1 MIGSF
6 VTETAVSHS
15 ERLRRVADW
24 LEWPVAFLAF
34 LIVPAIVLEEKATS
48 PLLRNIAYITNWVVW
63 IAFCLE
69 FVIRWAAER
78 RVAFFRTAWFDLLLI
93 VVSPPFLVPSAFQ
106 GTRSLRAIRTLR
118 LLRVLRAGAVATL
131 ALKVSAHLFG
141 RRKFHYTVLVG
152 AAVILLGALA
162 MFAVESGQN
171 KQIETFGDALWW
183 SVVTATTVGYGDLSP
198 VTAEGRVIAVLLML
212 TGIGVIGIFTA
223 TIASMFLEDHHHET
237 RRSVDMRLDAIEEK
251 LDRLLAQQQI
261 EGRRNK

>member
-1 MIGSF
+1 MVGF
-6 VTETAVSHS
+6 VVTETANSRS
-15 ERLRRVADW
+15 ARLHRVADW

-48 PLLRNIAYITNWVVW
+48 PLLREIAYVTNWVVW
-63 IAFCLE
+63 IAFCVE

-78 RVAFFRTAWFDLLLI
+78 RLTFLRTAWFDLLLI

-141 RRKFHYTVLVG
+141 RRKFHYTILVG
-152 AAVILLGALA
+152 VSVIFLGALA
-162 MFAVESGQN
+162 MYAVESGQN
-171 KQIETFGDALWW
+171 RQVESFGDAVWW
-183 SVVTATTVGYGDLSP
+183 SFVTATTVGYGDLSP
-198 VTAEGRVIAVLLML
+198 VTPEGRIIAVVLML
-212 TGIGVIGIFTA
+212 TGIGVIGVFTA

-251 LDRLLAQQQI
+251 LDRLLAPQQF
-261 EGRRNK
+261 EDRRAR